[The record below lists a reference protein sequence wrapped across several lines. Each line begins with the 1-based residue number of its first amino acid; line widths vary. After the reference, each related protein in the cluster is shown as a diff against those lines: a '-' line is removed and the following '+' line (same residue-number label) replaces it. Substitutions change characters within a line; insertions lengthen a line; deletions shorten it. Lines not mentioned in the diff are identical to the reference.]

1 MKKRELLIGTAIV
14 LVAVV
19 SAVVVGT
26 GLAGSANTAQ
36 MQPAVPNDA
45 NPGDTSGGGSG
56 NSSPVETTTAPTN
69 SNGGGNGTTTPSN
82 SDGGDGNDAET
93 TTASGSSG
101 ESMKMLVEVSQPSKG
116 VGDNESAKLT
126 ITLRSAEGEP
136 VEGTELKLQSVGVTG
151 EFKPGTTVETDS
163 EGKATV
169 KWFYYQPTKAEDYA
183 KMPPS
188 EQTSIAVQTTG
199 DGKVSKF
206 VTVKLN
212 IDPYI
217 EGCHSEGED
226 L

>member
-26 GLAGSANTAQ
+26 GLAGSVNTAQ

-45 NPGDTSGGGSG
+45 NPSDTSGGG
-56 NSSPVETTTAPTN
+56 NSSPAETTTAPSN
-69 SNGGGNGTTTPSN
+69 SNEGGDGTTTP
-82 SDGGDGNDAET
+82 NDANEGNSTDGET
-93 TTASGSSG
+93 TTASGTSA

-126 ITLRSAEGEP
+126 ITLRSADGEP
-136 VEGTELKLQSVGVTG
+136 VEGKELKLQSVGVTG
-151 EFKPGTTVETDS
+151 EFKPGTTVETNG

-212 IDPYI
+212 IDPYM